1 MALSTVN
8 SDVTVQGDLRVAGTL
23 RLGEQG
29 STGVQRA
36 DMDQESLTPFDLPP
50 ETWRIYDNMDAL
62 LPDPPTTGDDIGIVS
77 GTFGSATPSMQTR
90 DVKAVGAAPHY
101 ARRLVQLPFNY
112 VAGETVMIRLHA
124 GMVTTVA
131 DTTATVDVECYKS
144 DNEGGVDGSDL
155 CATAAQSC
163 NSLTAADK
171 DFTITPTSLSPGDW
185 LDIRIAIHVNDAATG
200 TAVKGMIG
208 RAQLLCDTKG

>member
-1 MALSTVN
+1 MTKL
-8 SDVTVQGDLRVAGTL
+8 DGPVTVAGDLYVTGTASVANLSG
-23 RLGEQG
+23 
-29 STGVQRA
+29 A
-36 DMDQESLTPFDLPP
+36 DRTDLNQESLTPFDLPP

-77 GTFGSATPSMQTR
+77 GTFGTATPSLQTR

-101 ARRLVQLPFNY
+101 ARRMVQLPHNY
-112 VAGETVMIRLHA
+112 VAGETVTIRLHA

-131 DTTATVDVECYKS
+131 DTTATCDVECYKS
-144 DNEGGVDGSDL
+144 NNEGAVSGSDL
-155 CATAAQSC
+155 CATSATTM

-185 LDIRIAIHVNDAATG
+185 LDLRIAMHINDAASG

-208 RAQLLCDTKG
+208 RVQLLCDTKG

>member
-1 MALSTVN
+1 MANTFEG
-8 SDVTVQGDLRVAGTL
+8 DVAVQGDLRVNGTI
-23 RLGEQG
+23 RLSDNGL
-29 STGVQRA
+29 TGVDRA
-36 DMDQESLTPFDLPP
+36 DLTQENLTPFDLPP

-77 GTFGSATPSMQTR
+77 GTFGTATPSLQTR
-90 DVKAVGAAPHY
+90 DVKAAGAAPHY
-101 ARRLVQLPFNY
+101 ARRMVQLPHNY
-112 VAGETVMIRLHA
+112 VAGETVTIRLHA

-131 DTTATVDVECYKS
+131 DVSSTVDVEAYKS
-144 DNEGGVDGSDL
+144 NNEGAVSGSDL
-155 CATAAQSC
+155 CATAATTI

-185 LDIRIAIHVNDAATG
+185 LDVRIAIHVNDAATA